1 MSLRPLTGLDG
12 EILDGGW
19 YVHLRRARCDDEI
32 VDSVREF
39 LASLTTQEVARL
51 PIRSLEITTPSD
63 IPRLSSLLARS
74 FEALSPA
81 SPDREIYIRTI
92 AMLCYATDRLS
103 QLPETAV
110 SVHGVFL

>member
-1 MSLRPLTGLDG
+1 MGLPLGGMDG
-12 EILDGGW
+12 EILDAGW

-32 VDSVREF
+32 VDSVQEF
-39 LASLTTQEVARL
+39 LASLTPQEVARL
-51 PIRSLEITTPSD
+51 PGRLLIVTPDD
-63 IPRLSSLLARS
+63 IPRLSSSLARS
-74 FEALSPA
+74 FEALPPA

-103 QLPETAV
+103 QLPGTTV